1 MPDLAG
7 TVVSDRYE
15 LAEVLGQG
23 GQGTVY
29 RARDRTTGRG
39 VALKMLSPGVA
50 NNPEFAI
57 RLAREQEALVALA
70 GTSAVAVYDLC
81 RAAGGSLCLVMELLE
96 GVDLE
101 RHLAELEKRREPLTK
116 ERINTIF
123 DPIVDTL
130 ERAHDAGIVH
140 RDVKPSNI
148 FVLANGGGVR
158 LLDFGLSRMRSA
170 APLTAAGMVV
180 GSPAYI
186 APEIW
191 KGHSEEVDGRA
202 DVYSLGVILFRCLSG
217 NVPFESESL
226 VDMLR
231 LVTTA
236 PRPSLVAVRPD
247 LPRSVDA
254 WVQKALAVDRTQR
267 FENVRALWKG
277 LLHALDYTPP
287 PRLPRPVAESLVG
300 AWRAATS
307 VFRRFIE
314 AASAGMPGNA
324 APIGSPSPD
333 SDEDGDRPTLIFKRP
348 APPSVVPET
357 AHIDEAWEEVADSE
371 IHSSPL
377 SAEKAALRPPPLP
390 STHQDAWEEVHEL
403 EPPSVQKPKKSAAP
417 PKKGPPPRA
426 KAPVA
431 KKGAVKPSP
440 KKKPRPSA
448 TKAAPAKKTTKKPAS
463 KKKAPTKHSGK
474 APGRKKPIRA
484 GRRSRGLS

>member
-15 LAEVLGQG
+15 LAEILGQG

-39 VALKMLSPGVA
+39 VAVKMLSPGVA

-81 RAAGGSLCLVMELLE
+81 RASGGSLCLVMELLE
-96 GVDLE
+96 GTDLE
-101 RHLAELEKRREPLTK
+101 RHLAGVEQRHERLTK
-116 ERINTIF
+116 ERINAIF

-130 ERAHDAGIVH
+130 ERAHEAGIVH

-158 LLDFGLSRMRSA
+158 LLDFGLSRMRTA

-191 KGHSEEVDGRA
+191 KGQSEEVDGRA

-236 PRPSLVAVRPD
+236 PRPSLHAARPD
-247 LPRSVDA
+247 LPKSVDA
-254 WVQKALAVDRTQR
+254 WAEKALAVDRAAR
-267 FENVRALWKG
+267 FDSARSMWKG
-277 LLHALDYTPP
+277 LLAALDYIPP
-287 PRLPRPVAESLVG
+287 PRVHRPVADSLVG

-314 AASAGMPGNA
+314 VASVGMPGA
-324 APIGSPSPD
+324 APAAQPTLSEP
-333 SDEDGDRPTLIFKRP
+333 DEDGDRPTLIFKRP
-348 APPSVVPET
+348 APPSIVPET
-357 AHIDEAWEEVADSE
+357 SAIDEAWEEVADSE
-371 IHSSPL
+371 IHSSRL
-377 SAEKAALRPPPLP
+377 SAQKAALRPPPLP
-390 STHQDAWEEVHEL
+390 STHEDGWEEVHEL
-403 EPPSVQKPKKSAAP
+403 ESEPSARTPKKAAAAKRAGSKTP
-417 PKKGPPPRA
+417 SGRA
-426 KAPVA
+426 KAPPTRKDA
-431 KKGAVKPSP
+431 TP
-440 KKKPRPSA
+440 KKKARASVAKAAPVKKAA
-448 TKAAPAKKTTKKPAS
+448 TKATQKKKPAA
-463 KKKAPTKHSGK
+463 KKAGK
-474 APGRKKPIRA
+474 PIGRKKPIRA
-484 GRRSRGLS
+484 GRR

>member
-15 LAEVLGQG
+15 LAEILGQG

-29 RARDRTTGRG
+29 RARDRTTGRS
-39 VALKMLSPGVA
+39 VAVKMLSPGVA
-50 NNPEFAI
+50 HNPEFAV

-81 RAAGGSLCLVMELLE
+81 RAPGGSLCLVMELLE

-101 RHLAELEKRREPLTK
+101 RHLGELERRGARLSK
-116 ERINTIF
+116 ERIAAIF
-123 DPIVDTL
+123 EPIVDTL

-148 FVLANGGGVR
+148 FVVANGGGVR
-158 LLDFGLSRMRSA
+158 LLDFGLSRMRTA

-191 KGHSEEVDGRA
+191 KGQSEDVDGRA

-217 NVPFESESL
+217 NVPFEAESL

-236 PRPSLVAVRPD
+236 PRPSLSSAHPEI
-247 LPRSVDA
+247 PKAVDA
-254 WVQKALAVDRTQR
+254 WAAKALAVDRAER
-267 FENVRALWKG
+267 FENVRSLWKA
-277 LLHALDYTPP
+277 LLQALDYTPP
-287 PRLPRPVAESLVG
+287 PRVYRPVAESLVG

-314 AASAGMPGNA
+314 AASAGVP
-324 APIGSPSPD
+324 SPSSTPPSSRD
-333 SDEDGDRPTLIFKRP
+333 ADENGDRPTLIFKRP

-357 AHIDEAWEEVADSE
+357 SEIDEGWEEVAESE
-371 IHSSPL
+371 IHSSTL
-377 SAEKAALRPPPLP
+377 GAQKSALRPPPLP
-390 STHQDAWEEVHEL
+390 SARDEGWEEIEEVETV
-403 EPPSVQKPKKSAAP
+403 ERATKKSPKGRRATPAKSTKASAAKP
-417 PKKGPPPRA
+417 PA
-426 KAPVA
+426 
-431 KKGAVKPSP
+431 KPSP
-440 KKKPRPSA
+440 KKTAKPAMKAPAKKKPKKAPSKKA
-448 TKAAPAKKTTKKPAS
+448 AAPAKGKGAGR
-463 KKKAPTKHSGK
+463 KAKSR
-474 APGRKKPIRA
+474 PGRR
-484 GRRSRGLS
+484 